1 VARLA
6 YSLTKLSGVE
16 DLADR
21 LTLLSRLGLIGDIE
35 VGDWREEES
44 GEGKRDVDGGM
55 TRGARRRWL
64 DSSSYP
70 AGG

>member
-1 VARLA
+1 MAD
-6 YSLTKLSGVE
+6 SLTKLSGVE

-35 VGDWREEES
+35 VGDWRRRRVERERGDME
-44 GEGKRDVDGGM
+44 GGM